1 MPVAP
6 LSGTSQ
12 FGYYGL
18 RVNPNFEQAVGSVRK
33 PLRIPIPDRNW
44 KWYALGPYRS
54 HLLDLEAKYLDY
66 TQDSVNYK
74 KTGNE
79 LPESAAMLRRS
90 DAGRDTMFDVVHAQ
104 GHAADAEYAHEM
116 AFDRVNEEHR
126 LIAEENRSRVLG
138 SHYGPIRGH
147 PTVEAS
153 RHELDEAQVPY
164 TMYAPRPH
172 ISSSSWL
179 APVQRMAAAG
189 QPQAMYLRSFEQL
202 NGMTPDTYVAG
213 SLTRSQNTTYEQV
226 RDSAVAPDY

>member
-1 MPVAP
+1 MVVAP
-6 LSGTSQ
+6 LSGTTQ

-18 RVNPNFEQAVGSVRK
+18 KVNPSFEQIVGSVRK
-33 PLRIPIPDRNW
+33 NLRVPVPDRRW

-54 HLLDLEAKYLDY
+54 HLLDLEAKYHDY
-66 TQDSVNYK
+66 EHDAINYK
-74 KTGNE
+74 KTGHE
-79 LPESAAMLRRS
+79 LPESAATIRRS
-90 DAGRDTMFDVVHAQ
+90 DAGNDPMFDVMHAN
-104 GHAADAEYAHEM
+104 GDAVDAEYAHET
-116 AFDRVNEEHR
+116 AIDRMNEEHR
-126 LIAEENRSRVLG
+126 RIAEENRSRVLG

-153 RHELDEAQVPY
+153 RHELDEALVPY

-172 ISSSSWL
+172 VASSSWR

-189 QPQAMYLRSFEQL
+189 QPQALYLKSFEQL

-213 SLTRSQNTTYEQV
+213 TLSRSQATTYEQV